1 LKPWSGSLG
10 AKASSRVEILLP
22 GGDGRV
28 HLASSSV
35 AGPRLPAVVVDVPD
49 GVTSSAGLIAR
60 QVRAQWGLELH
71 VLSFLSRR
79 RLDGDVGFEALVL
92 AEDLAPEQPTPPGIQ
107 LAPLADLDGLAAQP
121 HSAGLRGW
129 LDEQRQGQ
137 VPAARVPWAHP
148 GWRAEALT
156 WIAAQLDVLGLR
168 LAGPVETRRT
178 WSLSCVLRVP
188 TAGGDYYF
196 KAVPPLF
203 AHEPALTRF
212 LSTRFPGLV
221 PAVAAVDFERRW
233 MLMPAFSGPMLQDDA
248 DPSAWAAALAG
259 YGQIQA
265 ALVESTADLLAL
277 GCPDRRLERLAAA
290 APAVLDLPEA
300 LLLGQPRGLSDSE
313 LAALHDLTPSLQAG
327 CEALAA
333 LGPPPTLEHG
343 DLHAGNIITTGQGAC
358 VYYDW
363 TDGALA
369 HPFIC
374 LAVFLERAPAE
385 WHAGLCADY
394 LSAWSAFGDDSRLQQ
409 ALRLARPIGALHMAY
424 SYRDIWVHTEPG
436 QRWQLAGALPFF
448 LKEVL
453 LHSASLP

>member
-1 LKPWSGSLG
+1 LG

-28 HLASSSV
+28 HLASSA
-35 AGPRLPAVVVDVPD
+35 AGPRLPAVVVEVPD
-49 GVTSSAGLIAR
+49 GVTSSAGAIAR
-60 QVRAQWGLELH
+60 QARAQWGLELH
-71 VLSFLSRR
+71 VLAFLSRR

-92 AEDLAPEQPTPPGIQ
+92 AEDLQPGRPIPPGLQ
-107 LAPLADLDGLAAQP
+107 LAYLGELEALAAEP

-129 LDEQRQGQ
+129 LDEQRSGQ
-137 VPAARVPWAHP
+137 VPAARVPWANP
-148 GWRAEALT
+148 GWRAETLT
-156 WIAAQLDVLGLR
+156 WIAAQLDALGLR
-168 LAGPVETRRT
+168 LAGPIETRRT

-188 TAGGDYYF
+188 TAAGDYYF

-203 AHEPALTRF
+203 AHEPALTRY

-221 PAVAAVDFERRW
+221 PAVAAVDLERRW

-248 DPSAWAAALAG
+248 DPSAWSVALAG

-265 ALVESTADLLAL
+265 ALVESAADLLAL
-277 GCPDRRLERLAAA
+277 GCPDRRLERLAAT
-290 APAVLDLPEA
+290 APAVLDVPEA

-313 LAALHDLTPSLQAG
+313 LAALNDLMPSLQAG

-374 LAVFLERAPAE
+374 LAAFLGRAPAE
-385 WHAGLCADY
+385 GHAGLCAAY
-394 LSAWSAFGDDSRLQQ
+394 LSAWRAFGDASRLEQ
-409 ALRLARPIGALHMAY
+409 ALRLARPIGALYLAH

-436 QRWQLAGALPFF
+436 QRWQLAGALPFY

-453 LHSASLP
+453 RHSTGLRDT